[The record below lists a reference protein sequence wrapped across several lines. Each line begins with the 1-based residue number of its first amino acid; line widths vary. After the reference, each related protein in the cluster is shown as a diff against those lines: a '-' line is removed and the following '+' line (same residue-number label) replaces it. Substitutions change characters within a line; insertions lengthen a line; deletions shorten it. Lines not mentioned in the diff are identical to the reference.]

1 MNSSVLW
8 RTLWSKIILPFQLKI
23 EFDSKCQAKH
33 KHVCVST
40 HTHTHL
46 QQNSS
51 QCWAKERIMVSMNR
65 KYFWKM
71 AIYIF
76 MLFEKFFKNVCL
88 AYSQSLVMSPKFF
101 DDQPL
106 LHRKKYS
113 GTWPIFAYLWLVLW
127 NKNSKYDNY

>member
-1 MNSSVLW
+1 
-8 RTLWSKIILPFQLKI
+8 
-23 EFDSKCQAKH
+23 
-33 KHVCVST
+33 
-40 HTHTHL
+40 
-46 QQNSS
+46 
-51 QCWAKERIMVSMNR
+51 MNR
-65 KYFWKM
+65 KYFWKI

-113 GTWPIFAYLWLVLW
+113 GTWPIFAYLWLVCGIKILSMIIIKLDLLW
-127 NKNSKYDNY
+127 L